1 MALRLKNKPINEK
14 WDGVTKEAMVTDFYF
29 STPVYRIEKPEWLS
43 SAIKATDK
51 YIKEAEKNLQ
61 PDLKERKK
69 LLGNKDYSKV
79 KDHGLSYHSTPLNG
93 DPGLKQMEEYI
104 GQTSFNLLD
113 EWGYD
118 MKKYSIFFT
127 EFWVQEFAKQGGGHH
142 STHVHWDN
150 HISGFYF
157 LKCSDKTSYPVFH
170 DPRAGAMMTKL
181 PQKDGRKI
189 SIMSD
194 QLHYKPK
201 PGTLIFFPG
210 YVPHEFAVDLGIDP
224 FRFIHFNLQAVRNN
238 IIDSAKGMK

>member
-1 MALRLKNKPINEK
+1 MA
-14 WDGVTKEAMVTDFYF
+14 VTKKKQDIMNTNWYF
-29 STPVYRIEKPEWLS
+29 STPVYTIEKPEWVS

-51 YIKEAEKNLQ
+51 YIKTAEKNLQ
-61 PDLKERKK
+61 PEMKRRKK
-69 LLGNKDYSKV
+69 FLGNKDYLKV

-93 DPGLKQMEEYI
+93 DPNLKELEEYV
-104 GQTSFNLLD
+104 GATAWNLLD

-118 MKKYSIFFT
+118 MSLYTIFYT

-157 LKCSDKTSYPVFH
+157 LKCNDKTSYPIFH
-170 DPRAGAMMTKL
+170 DPRSGAMMTKL
-181 PQKDGRKI
+181 PHKDK
-189 SIMSD
+189 SKLSNMSD
-194 QLHYKPK
+194 MIHFKPK

-210 YVPHEFAVDLGIDP
+210 YVPHEFAVDMGVEP
-224 FRFIHFNLQAVRNN
+224 FRFIHFNLQAVRNI